1 MGTGCSHPRL
11 DLRFQRRRRGKSLP
25 CPLRLYAGT
34 NKQPLVYTLVGECSS
49 TRLRGQT
56 IGIARNTYILCALPV
71 AFIANYSMNPS
82 AWGWGT
88 YAGLFWVS
96 RFKNVPFPLI
106 LITQCGTCLTL
117 PVWAYFRLPETKG
130 RSFRELDIL
139 FEDKVPARQFS
150 TTVVSRGFDEVD
162 LAQEQ
167 PR

>member
-1 MGTGCSHPRL
+1 MGAGCSHSHL
-11 DLRFQRRRRGKSLP
+11 DLHLQRGGCRTSFPYSL
-25 CPLRLYAGT
+25 LLGT
-34 NKQPLVYTLVGECSS
+34 DGQPLVYTLVGECSS

-71 AFIANYSMNPS
+71 AFISNYSMNPS

-96 RFKNVPFPLI
+96 RFETVPAPGVGL
-106 LITQCGTCLTL
+106 TSQCGTCLTL

-130 RSFRELDIL
+130 RTFRELDIL
-139 FEDKVPARQFS
+139 FENKVPARQFA
-150 TTVVSRGFDEVD
+150 TTVVSSGFDEVD